1 MNDQSPS
8 QEVANAAKKSV
19 VVTDKRG
26 RKIEVRKLKT
36 LDRMRLV
43 ELVGAANA
51 ANEQY
56 LGFAMLAYSV
66 SSIDGN
72 PMGRPATKLALE
84 GIVQELDDEGFDAVS
99 NAFVEHFMDGATPDD
114 VRELVKNV

>member
-1 MNDQSPS
+1 MTEQTPS
-8 QEVANAAKKSV
+8 QAITAQKSV
-19 VVTDKRG
+19 TVSDARG

-66 SSIDGN
+66 SSIAGN
-72 PMGRPATKLALE
+72 PVGRPTTKLALE
-84 GIVQELDDEGFDAVS
+84 SIVQELDDDGFDAVS
-99 NAFVEHFMDGATPDD
+99 KAFTEHFMDGLTESEAK
-114 VRELVKNV
+114 EAVKNG